1 MTRIGIVL
9 GLYLALAGCTQRREA
24 EAPPPPTFTDQGEA
38 ARQRIGSY
46 LQSSVVTAKLRAC
59 WGQLKAEGGGAVATD
74 LTYRKAGD
82 TWTFDSV
89 KVTRSTLTPDQ
100 DANAARCIEES
111 ARGTSFA
118 VDSKEQLEQITR
130 EFVVRLGW
138 SVPLPA
144 EGTEMPSEQL
154 ARMIGTGGAG
164 GVITIPGCSDCQLR
178 GEPPYGYKCVAKSS
192 GSQTDCEEVAT
203 NVCATTPKTCL
214 RGVFGGLRGVI
225 MY

>member
-1 MTRIGIVL
+1 MTRIGIML
-9 GLYLALAGCTQRREA
+9 GLSLAMAGCTQKRPE
-24 EAPPPPTFTDQGEA
+24 EAPPPPGFSDDGA
-38 ARQRIGSY
+38 AAGQRIGAY
-46 LQSSVVTAKLRAC
+46 LQSTVVATKLRAC
-59 WGQLKAEGGGAVATD
+59 WDQLKAEGAIATD
-74 LTYRKAGD
+74 LTYRKSGD

-89 KVTRSTLTPDQ
+89 KVTKSTLSQDQ
-100 DANAARCIEES
+100 DAMAQRCLEES

-118 VDSKEQLEQITR
+118 VDSKQELEQLVRQ
-130 EFVVRLGW
+130 FVVRLGW

-164 GVITIPGCSDCQLR
+164 GVITVPGCSDCQLR
-178 GEPPYGYKCVAKSS
+178 GEPPYGYKCVAKAS

-203 NVCATTPKTCL
+203 NVCATTPKACL
-214 RGVFGGLRGVI
+214 RGMFGGTRGVI